1 MFDFSL
7 FDECCQMRETE
18 TLIALQYCF
27 RSVLIGDPKQLQA
40 TILYHGKYRDLLLN
54 SLFMRVEK
62 YIEPIMLTEQYRM
75 NKEISLFPS
84 KYFYHDQLLNG
95 LNVKNG
101 EKNKTFHQ
109 DKSAHF
115 KPYLF
120 FDVIGVEEKRA
131 NSLINLSEINCI

>member
-1 MFDFSL
+1 
-7 FDECCQMRETE
+7 
-18 TLIALQYCF
+18 
-27 RSVLIGDPKQLQA
+27 
-40 TILYHGKYRDLLLN
+40 
-54 SLFMRVEK
+54 MRVEK
-62 YIEPIMLTEQYRM
+62 YIEPIILTEQYRM

-84 KYFYHDQLLNG
+84 KYFYDDQLLNG

-131 NSLINLSEINCI
+131 NSLINLSEINCIERLINNFMKNEEYLKEIKNIGIITPYLA